1 MAYIFMDES
10 GDLGFDFNKKKT
22 SNFFVITC
30 LFANEKKSIE
40 RIVKKVFR
48 SFSKQ
53 QKKHHPGVLHCSKE
67 TPSTRRKVLEELRRK
82 DARILTIYLNKR
94 KVYTRLQDEKQVL
107 YNYVTNILLDRI
119 YTGKLIPLDRQI
131 DLVASRRE
139 TNRFLNDN
147 FKHYLTDQIASKQR
161 LPIRV
166 EIRTSREEKCLQIV
180 DFACWAIFRKREHG
194 DDSYWEI
201 IKERIFEESPLFP

>member
-1 MAYIFMDES
+1 M
-10 GDLGFDFNKKKT
+10 
-22 SNFFVITC
+22 
-30 LFANEKKSIE
+30 
-40 RIVKKVFR
+40 
-48 SFSKQ
+48 
-53 QKKHHPGVLHCSKE
+53 
-67 TPSTRRKVLEELRRK
+67 EELRRK

-166 EIRTSREEKCLQIV
+166 EIKTSREEKCLQIV